1 MRTLKKLDGKIT
13 IITGIGSG
21 IGKST
26 ALLFGE
32 EGATVVGADIDQQ
45 AGLKV
50 IKEIERNGGNGIFIQ
65 TDVSNA
71 TEVDVLV
78 QNAISLGRIDV
89 LVNNAGIEVV
99 KSITDTT
106 EEEWD
111 KTIDTNLKSVFLTC
125 QKTIPTMRKQKTGV
139 IINNASAAAI
149 VGSFSAVYSASK
161 GGILSLT
168 KALAV
173 DLGPSNIRVNCI
185 LPGAIETPML
195 DRVNKKLG
203 DAEKIREER
212 IKSYPIGRFGN
223 PEEVAKTILFLASDD
238 ASFITGASIVVDGGF
253 SSK

>member
-1 MRTLKKLDGKIT
+1 MKRLDGKIA
-13 IITGIGSG
+13 IITGIGYG

-26 ALLFGE
+26 ALLFGD
-32 EGATVVGADIDQQ
+32 EGATVVGADIDQS
-45 AGLKV
+45 AGLEV
-50 IKEIERNGGNGIFIQ
+50 IKEIERNGGTGIFVQ
-65 TDVSNA
+65 ADVSKANDV
-71 TEVDVLV
+71 EVLV
-78 QNAISLGRIDV
+78 QTASSLGRIDV
-89 LVNNAGIEVV
+89 LINNAGIEVV

-125 QKTIPTMRKQKTGV
+125 KKTIPTMRKQNAGV
-139 IINNASAAAI
+139 IINNSSAAAI

-203 DAEKIREER
+203 DVEKVREER
-212 IKSYPIGRFGN
+212 IKAYPIGRFGN